1 MFFISSASRERAARF
16 DDIVACTA
24 EVLQDPNV
32 VGGLDQSQLNDLRRL
47 NEKSFPPN
55 IHDGVAE
62 VPPSYR
68 TPQNGVAV
76 LPVTARE
83 MAASD
88 TLSEQYM
95 CTYGP
100 ERTLRDGYSW
110 LYGRTVTV
118 SEVLSELGHR
128 GDSPASPLRYS
139 RDLAGLCIAA
149 RLSSKE
155 SSPSYRLSAP
165 LILNQ
170 TSVARFGRQ
179 AVGAVQLHE
188 LAHLRTCNREGLT
201 SCTLTGRA
209 GSELFSYYGT
219 YLALMGNQP
228 ANRYGK
234 GVWRRAEAVEQA
246 RHELGDP
253 TQPFAATSQLV
264 RWLIARRLVQNL

>member
-1 MFFISSASRERAARF
+1 
-16 DDIVACTA
+16 
-24 EVLQDPNV
+24 
-32 VGGLDQSQLNDLRRL
+32 
-47 NEKSFPPN
+47 
-55 IHDGVAE
+55 
-62 VPPSYR
+62 
-68 TPQNGVAV
+68 
-76 LPVTARE
+76 

-88 TLSEQYM
+88 ALSEQY
-95 CTYGP
+95 TSTWGP

-110 LYGRTVTV
+110 LYGRIVTA
-118 SEVLSELGHR
+118 SEILSEFRVVGGR
-128 GDSPASPLRYS
+128 GDSPTSPLRYS

-149 RLSSKE
+149 RPSSKE

-201 SCTLTGRA
+201 SCTLIGRA

-228 ANRYGK
+228 TNRYGK